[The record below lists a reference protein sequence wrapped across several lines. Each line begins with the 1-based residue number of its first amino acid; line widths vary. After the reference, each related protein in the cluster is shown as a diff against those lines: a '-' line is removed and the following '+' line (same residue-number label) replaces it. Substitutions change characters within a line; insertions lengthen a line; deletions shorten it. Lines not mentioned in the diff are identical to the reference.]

1 MDIYITQLKVNSN
14 KIPLSSLNHYNFW
27 APISHSPEY
36 LQTKNPREAGWI
48 RHQMWAGHW
57 SLLTGLDWVLGLYST
72 SQTPLVSSH
81 GRPNDGLSQYTSGI
95 WSLWFRAPEACPHT
109 ILPGT
114 SQEEP
119 WCWQTCSQKTGYI
132 NKTSMSMS
140 LAVPPVFTHTSK
152 KKTWTRTSLIIA
164 TKFCSQHQIL
174 Q

>member
-1 MDIYITQLKVNSN
+1 
-14 KIPLSSLNHYNFW
+14 
-27 APISHSPEY
+27 
-36 LQTKNPREAGWI
+36 
-48 RHQMWAGHW
+48 
-57 SLLTGLDWVLGLYST
+57 
-72 SQTPLVSSH
+72 
-81 GRPNDGLSQYTSGI
+81 
-95 WSLWFRAPEACPHT
+95 
-109 ILPGT
+109 LPST